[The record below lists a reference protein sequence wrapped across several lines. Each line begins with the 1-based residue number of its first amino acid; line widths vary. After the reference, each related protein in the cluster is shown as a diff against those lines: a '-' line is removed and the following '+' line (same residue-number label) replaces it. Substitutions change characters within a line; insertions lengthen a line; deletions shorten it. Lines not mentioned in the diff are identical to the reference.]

1 LVAEAQSGTTR
12 APTIDQEFEQ
22 YFSMLML

>member
-1 LVAEAQSGTTR
+1 LNAEAQSGPR
-12 APTIDQEFEQ
+12 KPTIDQEFEQ